1 MATRKFNDIEY
12 PVPGIDT
19 AIRTLR
25 PHARWA
31 LSGNQTF
38 TAWEDDTGS
47 KPP

>member
-1 MATRKFNDIEY
+1 MIFEY

-31 LSGNQTF
+31 LSVKSIIHCMGMMTQVQN
-38 TAWEDDTGS
+38 S
-47 KPP
+47 KMGGD